1 MPRDNA
7 EAAAPRRSPPTIES
21 MPTAPPAATES
32 RRGTAPLAYFW
43 GDDAYGLEAALDAF
57 RNDADRFPDGA
68 PERWRPEAERT
79 EPARLLAEI
88 RERLATGSM
97 FGGGSV
103 AILRGAG
110 GLIRSNEA
118 RGLLLGAL
126 ETIASGN
133 GLAIV
138 EETDSGVKD
147 PPSKTLA
154 DAIRAAGGDVR
165 WLKAPREGELAAWIE
180 QRAREREIRLGPGV
194 ARELATRVG
203 GFVREGDV
211 ERQQQGRIAVMELE
225 KLTLRHAPGE
235 PVTVDD
241 VQELVAEAVPGSMWA
256 FVDAVG
262 MRQGARALDFLERL
276 IQDKPAPVLL
286 AVLHRRL
293 RELIEVQDRL
303 ERGEAPG
310 SLVRSMRL
318 MPFRAET
325 LARQARGWT
334 GPELDRALAGLVE
347 LDAHVK
353 GVGGRRSS
361 DARDRLAFDLWI
373 TDRVAPG

>member
-1 MPRDNA
+1 METAPSPA
-7 EAAAPRRSPPTIES
+7 TAAA
-21 MPTAPPAATES
+21 
-32 RRGTAPLAYFW
+32 RGTAPLAYIW
-43 GDDAYGLEAALDAF
+43 GDDAYGLEAALETF
-57 RNDADRFPDGA
+57 RNDSSRFPAGA

-79 EPARLLAEI
+79 DPARLLGEI

-97 FGGGSV
+97 FGAGSI

-110 GLIRSNEA
+110 GLIRSTEA
-118 RGLLLGAL
+118 RDQLLAAL
-126 ETIASGN
+126 ATIAPGN
-133 GLAIV
+133 GLAVV
-138 EETDSGVKD
+138 EETESGVKD

-154 DAIRAAGGDVR
+154 GAIRAAGGEVR
-165 WLKAPREGELAAWIE
+165 RLEAPRQDALAAWIE
-180 QRAREREIRLGPGV
+180 SRARERQIKLASGV

-211 ERQQQGRIAVMELE
+211 ERQYQGRIAVMELE
-225 KLTLRHAPGE
+225 KLALRHVDDGPL
-235 PVTVDD
+235 TIDD
-241 VQELVAEAVPGSMWA
+241 VQALVPEAVPGSMWA

-262 MRQGARALDFLERL
+262 MRQRARALELLERL
-276 IQDKPAPVLL
+276 IDDKPAPVLL

-303 ERGEAPG
+303 ERGEPPG

-318 MPFRAET
+318 VPFRAET

-334 GPELDRALAGLVE
+334 GPELDAALTGLVE
-347 LDAHVK
+347 LDAQVK
-353 GVGGRRSS
+353 GVGGRQST

-373 TDRVAPG
+373 TDRVAAG

>member
-1 MPRDNA
+1 
-7 EAAAPRRSPPTIES
+7 
-21 MPTAPPAATES
+21 MPTAPSPATGS
-32 RRGTAPLAYFW
+32 VPGSAPLAYFW

-57 RNDADRFPDGA
+57 RNDARRFPDGP

-79 EPARLLAEI
+79 EPARLLGEI

-110 GLIRSNEA
+110 GLIRSNDA
-118 RGLLLGAL
+118 RSQLFGAF
-126 ETIASGN
+126 ETIAPGN

-138 EETDSGVKD
+138 EETESGAKD

-154 DAIRAAGGDVR
+154 DAIRNAGGEVR
-165 WLKAPREGELAAWIE
+165 GLKAPREGELAAWIDA
-180 QRAREREIRLGPGV
+180 RAREREISLGPGV

-211 ERQQQGRIAVMELE
+211 ERQHQGRIAVMELE
-225 KLTLRHAPGE
+225 KLTLRHAVGE

-241 VQELVAEAVPGSMWA
+241 VQALVAEAVPGSMWA
-256 FVDAVG
+256 FVDAVA
-262 MRQGARALDFLERL
+262 MRQRARAHELLERL
-276 IQDKPAPVLL
+276 IDDKPAPVLL
-286 AVLHRRL
+286 AVLHRRI

-303 ERGEAPG
+303 ERGESPG

-318 MPFRAET
+318 VPFRAET
-325 LARQARGWT
+325 LARQARGWS
-334 GPELDRALAGLVE
+334 GPELDRALTGLVE
-347 LDAHVK
+347 LDAQVK
-353 GVGGRRSS
+353 GVGGRRST

>member
-1 MPRDNA
+1 
-7 EAAAPRRSPPTIES
+7 
-21 MPTAPPAATES
+21 
-32 RRGTAPLAYFW
+32 
-43 GDDAYGLEAALDAF
+43 
-57 RNDADRFPDGA
+57 
-68 PERWRPEAERT
+68 
-79 EPARLLAEI
+79 
-88 RERLATGSM
+88 
-97 FGGGSV
+97 
-103 AILRGAG
+103 
-110 GLIRSNEA
+110 
-118 RGLLLGAL
+118 
-126 ETIASGN
+126 
-133 GLAIV
+133 
-138 EETDSGVKD
+138 VKD
-147 PPSKTLA
+147 PPSKTLG

-262 MRQGARALDFLERL
+262 MRQRARALDFLERL

-334 GPELDRALAGLVE
+334 GPELDRALVGLVE
-347 LDAHVK
+347 LDAQVK

>member
-1 MPRDNA
+1 
-7 EAAAPRRSPPTIES
+7 
-21 MPTAPPAATES
+21 
-32 RRGTAPLAYFW
+32 
-43 GDDAYGLEAALDAF
+43 
-57 RNDADRFPDGA
+57 
-68 PERWRPEAERT
+68 
-79 EPARLLAEI
+79 
-88 RERLATGSM
+88 M

-110 GLIRSNEA
+110 GLIRSNDA
-118 RGLLLGAL
+118 RNQLLGAF
-126 ETIASGN
+126 ETIAPGN

-138 EETDSGVKD
+138 EETESGAKD

-154 DAIRAAGGDVR
+154 DAIRRAGGEVR
-165 WLKAPREGELAAWIE
+165 WLKAPREGELAAWIDS
-180 QRAREREIRLGPGV
+180 RAREREIRLGPGV

-211 ERQQQGRIAVMELE
+211 ERQHQGRIAVMELE
-225 KLTLRHAPGE
+225 KLALRHEVGE
-235 PVTVDD
+235 PVTLAD

-256 FVDAVG
+256 FVDAVA
-262 MRQGARALDFLERL
+262 MRLRTRALELLERL
-276 IQDKPAPVLL
+276 IDDKPAPVLL
-286 AVLHRRL
+286 AVLHRRI

-303 ERGEAPG
+303 ERGESPG

-318 MPFRAET
+318 VPFRAET

-334 GPELDRALAGLVE
+334 GPELDASLTGLVE
-347 LDAHVK
+347 LDAQVK
-353 GVGGRRSS
+353 GVGGRRST

>member
-1 MPRDNA
+1 MPA
-7 EAAAPRRSPPTIES
+7 TPTL
-21 MPTAPPAATES
+21 ATES
-32 RRGTAPLAYFW
+32 ARGTAPLAYFW

-57 RNDADRFPDGA
+57 RNDPTRFPDGA
-68 PERWRPEAERT
+68 PERWRPEAERA

-110 GLIRSNEA
+110 GLLRSNDA
-118 RGLLLGAL
+118 RALFLEAL
-126 ETIASGN
+126 EMIAPGN
-133 GLAIV
+133 GLAIL

-147 PPSKTLA
+147 PPSKALA
-154 DAIRAAGGDVR
+154 EAIRGAGGEVR

-180 QRAREREIRLGPGV
+180 ARARERQIKLGPGV

-211 ERQQQGRIAVMELE
+211 ERQHQGRIAVTELE
-225 KLTLRHAPGE
+225 KLALRHAPGE

-241 VQELVAEAVPGSMWA
+241 VQALVAEAVPGSMWA

-262 MRQGARALDFLERL
+262 MRQRARALELLERL
-276 IQDKPAPVLL
+276 IDDKPAPVLL
-286 AVLHRRL
+286 AVLHRRI

-303 ERGEAPG
+303 ERGEPPG

-318 MPFRAET
+318 VPFRAET
-325 LARQARGWT
+325 LARQARAWT
-334 GPELDRALAGLVE
+334 GPELDAALAGLVE
-347 LDAHVK
+347 LDAQVK

-373 TDRVAPG
+373 TDRVAPA